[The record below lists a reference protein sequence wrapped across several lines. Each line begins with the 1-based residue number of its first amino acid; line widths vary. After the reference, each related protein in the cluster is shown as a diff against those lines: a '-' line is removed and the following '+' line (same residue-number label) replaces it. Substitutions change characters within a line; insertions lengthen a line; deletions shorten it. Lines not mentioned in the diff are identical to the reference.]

1 MQAGRLSALPAS
13 QARAGFPR
21 RRAARWGASALVTF
35 ASLSGIVV
43 AALVTG
49 LYVRARRA
57 HVAGLTERAVWLELE
72 RDPQALLAT
81 AAERARISREM
92 PDVVATASRS

>member
-1 MQAGRLSALPAS
+1 M
-13 QARAGFPR
+13 
-21 RRAARWGASALVTF
+21 ASALVTF

-72 RDPQALLAT
+72 RDQQALLAT
-81 AAERARISREM
+81 VAERARISREM